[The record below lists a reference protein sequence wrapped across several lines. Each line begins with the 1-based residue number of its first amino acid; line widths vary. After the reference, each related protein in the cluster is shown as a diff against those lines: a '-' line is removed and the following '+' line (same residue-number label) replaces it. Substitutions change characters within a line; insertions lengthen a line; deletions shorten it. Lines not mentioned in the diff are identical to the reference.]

1 MRTLLADDSRPR
13 AILKARC
20 SHSNSTAIAALR
32 NRLLQASGLMQSA
45 RSPTHADVPCH
56 QNGGDERGVPKL
68 TASSVVDTED

>member
-20 SHSNSTAIAALR
+20 SQSNSTAIAALR

-45 RSPTHADVPCH
+45 RSPSRADVPFH
-56 QNGGDERGVPKL
+56 QNGGDERVVPNL
-68 TASSVVDTED
+68 SASSVVDMEN